1 MLQFEDSWSL
11 TSEDRIEQAKFFKQK
26 GTDYYKLDNYKLA
39 LKFYKK
45 MIDYLNDDVSSIYFS
60 LICIPNSFI

>member
-1 MLQFEDSWSL
+1 MLQFENSWSL

-26 GTDYYKLDNYKLA
+26 GTDYYKIDNYNLA

-45 MIDYLNDDVSSIYFS
+45 MIDYLNDDISSIF
-60 LICIPNSFI
+60 FF

>member
-11 TSEDRIEQAKFFKQK
+11 NSEDRIEQAKLFKQK
-26 GTDYYKLDNYKLA
+26 GTDYFKMNNYKLA

-45 MIDYLNDDVSSIYFS
+45 MMNYLKDDISSIFEYFG
-60 LICIPNSFI
+60 LYFNKL